1 LTEQQLDAILSG
13 KEVAMARHSTVTTR
27 NSVGKASRASGPA
40 GAAALRFSSGAA
52 AAGREFAVPVD
63 PTVLKTLSARLS
75 TVRSL
80 VEQFGHL
87 VAKTKESGNARG
99 FTVMIDAKGNAKF
112 GPLPQREALGPATTE
127 DERLEASLEAARGR
141 GRLRS
146 AQILDQDDML
156 TAEQFGKRLGVSR
169 MTVNARRQK
178 HELLGLD
185 GAKRGFRFPAWQVD
199 DDGKA
204 FDALPQLF
212 DLLGENAWNVYRFLT
227 QRHAALEGISAKDAL
242 RHGKTTQVLQIAES
256 LAQGDFA

>member
-1 LTEQQLDAILSG
+1 LTQGAILLG
-13 KEVAMARHSTVTTR
+13 KEVAMARQSTVTAK
-27 NSVGKASRASGPA
+27 NSPVKASRAH
-40 GAAALRFSSGAA
+40 GAATIRFSSGSAA
-52 AAGREFAVPVD
+52 AAREFAVPVD
-63 PTVLKTLSARLS
+63 PAVLKALAARPS

-80 VEQFGHL
+80 VEQFGHV
-87 VAKTKESGNARG
+87 VANRKESGRARG

-112 GPLPQREALGPATTE
+112 GPLPQREAPGPSTTE
-127 DERLEASLEAARGR
+127 DESLDASLEAARER

-146 AQILDQDDML
+146 AQILDQTDML
-156 TAEQFGKRLGVSR
+156 TAEQFAERLGVSR

-212 DLLGENAWNVYRFLT
+212 DLLGDNAWTVYRFLT

-242 RHGKTTQVLQIAES
+242 LRGKTPQVLQAAES
-256 LAQGDFA
+256 LVQGDFA

>member
-1 LTEQQLDAILSG
+1 
-13 KEVAMARHSTVTTR
+13 MARHSAVTSKSNAVRT
-27 NSVGKASRASGPA
+27 SRAPSPT

-52 AAGREFAVPVD
+52 AATREFAVPVD
-63 PTVLKTLSARLS
+63 LAVLKTLSARPA

-80 VEQFGHL
+80 VERFGQL
-87 VAKTKESGNARG
+87 VARTKEGGQARG

-112 GPLPQREALGPATTE
+112 GPLPHREALSPPAAE
-127 DERLEASLEAARGR
+127 DEHLEASLAAARER

-146 AQILDQDDML
+146 AQILDQNDML
-156 TAEQFGKRLGVSR
+156 TAEQFAERLGVSR
-169 MTVNARRQK
+169 MTVNARRKK

-204 FDALPQLF
+204 FAALPQLF
-212 DLLGENAWNVYRFLT
+212 ELLGENAWTVYRFLT
-227 QRHAALEGISAKDAL
+227 QRHAALDGSAAKDAL
-242 RHGKTTQVLQIAES
+242 RQGKTTQVLRAAES

>member
-1 LTEQQLDAILSG
+1 LTEQQKNAILPS
-13 KEVAMARHSTVTTR
+13 KEMAMARHSTISSKSSAV
-27 NSVGKASRASGPA
+27 KASRAPGPA

-52 AAGREFAVPVD
+52 AGREFAVPVD
-63 PTVLKTLSARLS
+63 PAVLKTLSARPA
-75 TVRSL
+75 TVKSL
-80 VEQFGHL
+80 VERFGQL
-87 VAKTKESGNARG
+87 VARTKEGGQTRG

-112 GPLPQREALGPATTE
+112 GPLPQPEVLKPTAMD
-127 DERLEASLEAARGR
+127 DERLEASLEAARER
-141 GRLRS
+141 GRLRA

-156 TAEQFGKRLGVSR
+156 TAEQFAERLGVSR

-212 DLLGENAWNVYRFLT
+212 DLLGDNAWTVYRFLT
-227 QRHAALEGISAKDAL
+227 QRHAALEGISARDAL
-242 RHGKTTQVLQIAES
+242 RQGKMPQVLQAAES

>member
-1 LTEQQLDAILSG
+1 
-13 KEVAMARHSTVTTR
+13 MARHSTVT
-27 NSVGKASRASGPA
+27 SKSSAVKARRVTGPA
-40 GAAALRFSSGAA
+40 AAAALRFSSGVAA
-52 AAGREFAVPVD
+52 AAKEFAVPVD
-63 PTVLKTLSARLS
+63 PAVLKTLSAQPA
-75 TVRSL
+75 TVKSL
-80 VEQFGHL
+80 VERFGQL
-87 VAKTKESGNARG
+87 VARTKKGGQTRG
-99 FTVMIDAKGNAKF
+99 FTVMIDANGNAKF
-112 GPLPQREALGPATTE
+112 GPLPQRGVSNLTAID

-156 TAEQFGKRLGVSR
+156 TAEQFAERLGVSR

-212 DLLGENAWNVYRFLT
+212 NLLGENAWTVYRFLT
-227 QRHAALEGISAKDAL
+227 QRHAALEGCSARDAL
-242 RHGKTTQVLQIAES
+242 RKGKTPQVLQTAES

>member
-1 LTEQQLDAILSG
+1 
-13 KEVAMARHSTVTTR
+13 MARHSTVTTK
-27 NSVGKASRASGPA
+27 SSAVKASRTHGPA
-40 GAAALRFSSGAA
+40 GAAALHFSSNAA
-52 AAGREFAVPVD
+52 AAARGFAVPVD
-63 PTVLKTLSARLS
+63 PTVLKILSARPS
-75 TVRSL
+75 TVKSL

-87 VAKTKESGNARG
+87 VTKTKASGKARG

-112 GPLPQREALGPATTE
+112 DPLPQREAPGPSTTE
-127 DERLEASLEAARGR
+127 DERLVASLAAARER

-156 TAEQFGKRLGVSR
+156 TAEQFAERLGVSR

-204 FDALPQLF
+204 FAALPQLF
-212 DLLGENAWNVYRFLT
+212 DLLGENAWTVYRFLT
-227 QRHAALEGISAKDAL
+227 QRHAALEGIAAKDAL
-242 RHGKTTQVLQIAES
+242 RQGKTPQVLLAAES

>member
-1 LTEQQLDAILSG
+1 
-13 KEVAMARHSTVTTR
+13 MARHATVT
-27 NSVGKASRASGPA
+27 SKSSAMKASRAPGPA
-40 GAAALRFSSGAA
+40 GAAALRFSSNA
-52 AAGREFAVPVD
+52 AAGAKEFAVPVD
-63 PTVLKTLSARLS
+63 LAVLKTLSARPA
-75 TVRSL
+75 TVKNL

-87 VAKTKESGNARG
+87 VARTKASGHARG

-112 GPLPQREALGPATTE
+112 EPLPQREAPSPSTTE
-127 DERLEASLEAARGR
+127 DNRLEASLAAARER
-141 GRLRS
+141 GRLRA

-156 TAEQFGKRLGVSR
+156 TAEQFAQRLGVSR

-204 FDALPQLF
+204 FAALPQLF
-212 DLLGENAWNVYRFLT
+212 DLLGDNAWTVYRFLT
-227 QRHAALEGISAKDAL
+227 QRHAALEGSAAKDAL
-242 RHGKTTQVLQIAES
+242 RQGKTTQVLQAAES

>member
-1 LTEQQLDAILSG
+1 
-13 KEVAMARHSTVTTR
+13 MARHSTVT
-27 NSVGKASRASGPA
+27 SKSSAGKASRGP
-40 GAAALRFSSGAA
+40 GPVGVAALRFSSGTAA
-52 AAGREFAVPVD
+52 AAREFAVPVD
-63 PTVLKTLSARLS
+63 PAVLKTLSARPA
-75 TVRSL
+75 TVKNL
-80 VEQFGHL
+80 VERFGQL
-87 VAKTKESGNARG
+87 VARTKEGGQTRG

-112 GPLPQREALGPATTE
+112 GPLPQRESLNPTAMD
-127 DERLEASLEAARGR
+127 DERLEASFEAARER

-146 AQILDQDDML
+146 AQILDQEDML
-156 TAEQFGKRLGVSR
+156 TAEQFAERLGVSR

-212 DLLGENAWNVYRFLT
+212 DLLGENAWTVYRFLT
-227 QRHAALEGISAKDAL
+227 QRHATLEGISARDAL
-242 RHGKTTQVLQIAES
+242 RQGKTPQVLQAAES